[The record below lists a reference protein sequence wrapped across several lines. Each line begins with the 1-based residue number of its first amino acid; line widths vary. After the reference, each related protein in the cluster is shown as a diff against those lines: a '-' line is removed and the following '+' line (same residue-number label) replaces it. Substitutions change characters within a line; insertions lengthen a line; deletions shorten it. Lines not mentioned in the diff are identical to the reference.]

1 MKIKNFIL
9 SLVIIVAFNFTSCS
23 KSGESTSTVKINLV
37 DAPGKYEKVL
47 VNIIDVQY
55 NRSDDDAGWVSFN
68 GFIPPITND
77 PFNRIDLT
85 ELIAGTSLVLTNEE
99 VESGALK
106 HIRLV
111 LGDNNALVFEGGTQ
125 EIALSTPSAQ
135 QSGLKI
141 NVNANL
147 EPGFSYNFILDWDVQ
162 KSIVE
167 AGSSGAYN
175 LKPVIRMIAEVNSGT
190 IEGRIADTD
199 ETTTNLIPIAN
210 AVVTAYN
217 DSDTSFVTAI
227 SSTYTNEEGNFSLK
241 GLPKGSYKLK
251 VEKDGY
257 TTYISTSAIS
267 VAVGEKTTVAS
278 IPMTKSS

>member
-47 VNIIDVQY
+47 VNIIDLQY
-55 NRSDDDAGWVSFN
+55 NRSDDNAGWISFN
-68 GFIPPITND
+68 GFIPPTTND

-85 ELIAGTSLVLTNEE
+85 ELIAGTSLVLTNED

-125 EIALSTPSAQ
+125 EVALSTPSAQ

-141 NVNANL
+141 NVNTNL

-167 AGSSGAYN
+167 AGGSGTYN

-199 ETTTNLIPIAN
+199 ETTTNLMPIAN
-210 AVVTAYN
+210 AVVTVYN

-227 SSTYTNEEGNFSLK
+227 SSTYTNKDGNFSLK
-241 GLPKGSYKLK
+241 GLAKGSYKLK

-257 TTYISTSAIS
+257 TTYTSTSSIS
-267 VAVGEKTTVAS
+267 VVVGEKTNLETIS
-278 IPMTKSS
+278 MSKSS

>member
-1 MKIKNFIL
+1 MIRRPPR
-9 SLVIIVAFNFTSCS
+9 
-23 KSGESTSTVKINLV
+23 STLFPYPTLF
-37 DAPGKYEKVL
+37 
-47 VNIIDVQY
+47 
-55 NRSDDDAGWVSFN
+55 R
-68 GFIPPITND
+68 
-77 PFNRIDLT
+77 
-85 ELIAGTSLVLTNEE
+85 
-99 VESGALK
+99 SGA
-106 HIRLV
+106 
-111 LGDNNALVFEGGTQ
+111 
-125 EIALSTPSAQ
+125 
-135 QSGLKI
+135 
-141 NVNANL
+141 
-147 EPGFSYNFILDWDVQ
+147 FSYNFILDWDVQ